1 MVFHKSSQG
10 PVRVSF
16 GNEGSLLPVAIAR
29 SSATSDDAPVAPKSL
44 FEAAERGTVGYI
56 VRQVERN
63 IEYNINQ
70 RDKFQRTAL
79 HWAAECNQV
88 EAAEALLDYGCDVTA
103 CECNGRTAVH
113 LAAREGHA
121 GMLQALLQDCD
132 AAKREVLCN
141 QRDMFGITPVF
152 LSLQRGEE
160 SRAAFEFIMQCGGK
174 YNSQPA
180 AKFKPDPPATG
191 HTPSPIALLPA
202 QPDEPPAPLTP
213 GTHT

>member
-1 MVFHKSSQG
+1 MAFRKSSQG

-16 GNEGSLLPVAIAR
+16 GNEGSLPPVTIAR
-29 SSATSDDAPVAPKSL
+29 NSATSDDAPVAPKSL
-44 FEAAERGTVGYI
+44 FEAAERGAVGYI

-132 AAKREVLCN
+132 AAKRELVRGAHIAGPL
-141 QRDMFGITPVF
+141 QPARHVRHHPSLPV
-152 LSLQRGEE
+152 
-160 SRAAFEFIMQCGGK
+160 AAECGGK

-180 AKFKPDPPATG
+180 AKFKPDPPATS
-191 HTPSPIALLPA
+191 HAPSPIALLPA

>member
-1 MVFHKSSQG
+1 MAFRKSSQG

-16 GNEGSLLPVAIAR
+16 GNEGSLPPVTIAR
-29 SSATSDDAPVAPKSL
+29 NSATSDDAPVAPKSL

-103 CECNGRTAVH
+103 CECNGSTRGARWH
-113 LAAREGHA
+113 AAGAAA
-121 GMLQALLQDCD
+121 GLRRRQA
-132 AAKREVLCN
+132 
-141 QRDMFGITPVF
+141 
-152 LSLQRGEE
+152 RGVR
-160 SRAAFEFIMQCGGK
+160 RAAPPSSSSCSVGASTTPSQLP
-174 YNSQPA
+174 NSSRTLQ
-180 AKFKPDPPATG
+180 PPAT
-191 HTPSPIALLPA
+191 H
-202 QPDEPPAPLTP
+202 PAP
-213 GTHT
+213 